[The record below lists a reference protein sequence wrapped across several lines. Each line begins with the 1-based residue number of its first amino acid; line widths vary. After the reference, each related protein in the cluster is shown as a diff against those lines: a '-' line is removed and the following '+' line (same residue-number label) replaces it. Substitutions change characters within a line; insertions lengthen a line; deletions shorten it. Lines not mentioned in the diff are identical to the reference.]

1 MSTWNLDTVSE
12 TLSQQQGMIDSIRKQ
27 LKNVASNERMEYFEN
42 RLNQEFPSKAQ
53 LQANLVQISERYALG
68 ADLRN
73 LEASIKRLE
82 GLQTNYY
89 LTKLEYDD
97 KVVTLKQDF
106 DNKLESKLTVKE
118 FNYGMKEMEDQVL
131 AQID

>member
-1 MSTWNLDTVSE
+1 
-12 TLSQQQGMIDSIRKQ
+12 
-27 LKNVASNERMEYFEN
+27 MEYFEN

-106 DNKLESKLTVKE
+106 DTKLEGKLTVKE

-131 AQID
+131 GQID

>member
-1 MSTWNLDTVSE
+1 M
-12 TLSQQQGMIDSIRKQ
+12 
-27 LKNVASNERMEYFEN
+27 
-42 RLNQEFPSKAQ
+42 
-53 LQANLVQISERYALG
+53 G

-82 GLQTNYY
+82 GLQTNNY

-106 DNKLESKLTVKE
+106 DTKLEGKLTVKE
-118 FNYGMKEMEDQVL
+118 FNYGMKEMED
-131 AQID
+131 